1 MTRSAGTTPRSFR
14 IGLGAGL
21 VVMGWGVR
29 LYLEATPD
37 LDRRLDL
44 AKWLVGLDLA
54 HDLLLAPA
62 VVGVGAL
69 VSRLVPPAARAA
81 VQAALITTGVVLLV
95 GLLPLLDTAGD
106 NNPTIQPIEYLP
118 ALGVVIALIWLG
130 AALAVLW
137 RRWRSPAARA

>member
-1 MTRSAGTTPRSFR
+1 MTRSAGSTPRSFW

-106 NNPTIQPIEYLP
+106 KNPTIQPIEYLP

-130 AALAVLW
+130 TALAVLW